1 MGNNMALQTSGFEE
15 LIQSLEKAGKDSR
28 RAAERALK
36 NGKKAITP
44 GIREAIA
51 RHRRTGRTEASLD
64 QKDEV
69 NWEGTVAEANIGFR
83 IRDGGLPSIFLM
95 YGTPRMAPDKRLL
108 DSVYGSAARKKFNQ
122 AAEEALARLMREDLG
137 G

>member
-1 MGNNMALQTSGFEE
+1 MGNNMALQTSGFAE

-44 GIREAIA
+44 GIREAVA
-51 RHRRTGRTEASLD
+51 RHHRTGRTEASLD

-69 NWEGTVAEANIGFR
+69 NWEGTVAEANIGFMSVFYGYDILHR
-83 IRDGGLPSIFLM
+83 NILSVNAGEEPTATVMAEIFVDRDE
-95 YGTPRMAPDKRLL
+95 YRA
-108 DSVYGSAARKKFNQ
+108 VV
-122 AAEEALARLMREDLG
+122 
-137 G
+137 

>member
-1 MGNNMALQTSGFEE
+1 MANRMALETTGFAE

-28 RAAERALK
+28 MAAERALK
-36 NGKKAITP
+36 NGTKAITP

-64 QKDEV
+64 QKDEM

-95 YGTPRMAPDKRLL
+95 YGTPRMAPDKRLYN
-108 DSVYGSAARKKFNQ
+108 SVYGSTARKAFNE
-122 AAEEALARLMREDLG
+122 AAEEALAQLMREDLG